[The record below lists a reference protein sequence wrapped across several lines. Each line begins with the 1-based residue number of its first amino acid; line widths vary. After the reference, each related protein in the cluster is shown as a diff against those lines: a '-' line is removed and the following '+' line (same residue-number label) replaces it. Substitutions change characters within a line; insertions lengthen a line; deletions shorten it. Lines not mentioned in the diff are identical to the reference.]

1 MLFFKIDIKDLDNV
15 SGILVKEGFDVSSW
29 LCLGLELGLYH
40 QTLKAIDIKN
50 GRDPMNCLLDCLA
63 AWLKG
68 QDKVKEKGGAN
79 WTTLARA
86 LDKIGE
92 CCIAKCLSEKY
103 LH

>member
-1 MLFFKIDIKDLDNV
+1 M
-15 SGILVKEGFDVSSW
+15 VKEGFNVSSW
-29 LCLGLELGLYH
+29 LRLGLELDLNH
-40 QTLKAIDIKN
+40 QTLKAIEINN
-50 GRDPMNCLLDCLA
+50 GRDPTYCLLDCLA

-79 WTTLARA
+79 WTTLTRA

-92 CCIAKCLSEKY
+92 CCVAKYLSEKY